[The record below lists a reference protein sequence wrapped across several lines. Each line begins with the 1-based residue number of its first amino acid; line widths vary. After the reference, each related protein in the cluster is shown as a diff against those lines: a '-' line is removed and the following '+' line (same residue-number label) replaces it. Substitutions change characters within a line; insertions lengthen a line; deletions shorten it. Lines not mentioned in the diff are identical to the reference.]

1 MPSSD
6 RCYKLEMKNRPVFMG
21 DIGSLIKLDGIVVGG
36 GGERAMLLLPSAG
49 EYEDPHVPSYTL
61 SNEQWTDWLERS
73 DIPEIMVD
81 PIKKAFHR
89 KAMHEI
95 SGLIQQK
102 VWAADAFKC
111 MYCKRRM
118 GEVQLTID
126 HFMAIELGGKNNTS
140 NYLSACRKCNK
151 DKGSIHPEV
160 WCKSKGLDYFWFQ
173 SYLTLRRV

>member
-6 RCYKLEMKNRPVFMG
+6 RCYKLEMRNRPVFMG
-21 DIGSLIKLDGIVVGG
+21 DIGSLIKLDGILVGG
-36 GGERAMLLLPSAG
+36 NGCSAIFALPSANV
-49 EYEDPHVPSYTL
+49 EDIQGIHML
-61 SNEQWTDWLERS
+61 NNEQWTDFLQRS
-73 DIPEIMVD
+73 DVPEIMTD

-89 KAMHEI
+89 KAMYEI
-95 SGLIQQK
+95 SGLVQQK
-102 VWAADAFKC
+102 VWVSDGFKC
-111 MYCKRRM
+111 MYCKRKM

-126 HFMAIELGGKNNTS
+126 HFMPIELGGKNNTS